1 MALMLAAR
9 CCCGTASNAC
19 SVLRTH
25 PATNAPVETTVSGKT
40 NFASPRL
47 EGQTHVDELWYQH
60 SAELPCLRPQTSDQ
74 TWAQSIR
81 GHAPHPRHKSR
92 RCMSPGSCCGKSFDW
107 RGKAFSFNRRRG
119 CSNLGATPPWSGAGS
134 FTFMARLNVLIL
146 GLFSRGCEIG
156 PKSHNSVRH
165 ETTAE
170 WLQRFQV
177 SQ

>member
-1 MALMLAAR
+1 MHQQAGGGHAPDSTSDGSDSDGQPLCMALMLAAR

-81 GHAPHPRHKSR
+81 GHAPHPGTNPEDACHQGHVAENPSI
-92 RCMSPGSCCGKSFDW
+92 GEG
-107 RGKAFSFNRRRG
+107 
-119 CSNLGATPPWSGAGS
+119 
-134 FTFMARLNVLIL
+134 RLSAL
-146 GLFSRGCEIG
+146 
-156 PKSHNSVRH
+156 
-165 ETTAE
+165 TAE
-170 WLQRFQV
+170 GAART
-177 SQ
+177 